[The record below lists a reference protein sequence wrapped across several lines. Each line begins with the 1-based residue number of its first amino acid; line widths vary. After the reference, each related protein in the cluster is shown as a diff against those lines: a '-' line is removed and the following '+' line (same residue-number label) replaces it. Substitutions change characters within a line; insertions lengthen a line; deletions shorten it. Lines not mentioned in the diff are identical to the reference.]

1 MAKEK
6 CFSCGIC
13 VGPGTPYKK
22 CDFYKYIICDSC
34 LLLVEERGW
43 LRPSIPFETLLLING
58 ETYKGSASKTY
69 GNTDDP
75 AFVRKVNEARVQA
88 YA

>member
-1 MAKEK
+1 MPSFGYLIDDKQDFPE
-6 CFSCGIC
+6 
-13 VGPGTPYKK
+13 Y
-22 CDFYKYIICDSC
+22 FYKYIICDSC

-43 LRPSIPFETLLLING
+43 LRPSVPFETLLLING

-75 AFVRKVNEARVQA
+75 AFVGKVNEARIQA
-88 YA
+88 YV